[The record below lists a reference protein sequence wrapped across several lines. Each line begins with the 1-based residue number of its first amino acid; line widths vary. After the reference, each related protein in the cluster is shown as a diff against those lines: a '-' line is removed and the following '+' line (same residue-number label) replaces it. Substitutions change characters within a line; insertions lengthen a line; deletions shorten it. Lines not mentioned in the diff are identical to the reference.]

1 MQLHSPHLQNRI
13 FTHFIPLLLQTPII
27 PPPAKYHVFLAVAAA
42 AVAAAVAVAAAA
54 VAAVAAVAAAGAVD
68 FQEAVNPDLE
78 ILLEYFDQEIDQV
91 RVQGLGFRV

>member
-54 VAAVAAVAAAGAVD
+54 VAAVAAAGAVD